1 MQTGSEILAGIGA
14 PAFLY
19 DGEVAF
25 MPHKNIRRIE
35 LW

>member
-25 MPHKNIRRIE
+25 MLYKSIRLIV
-35 LW
+35 L